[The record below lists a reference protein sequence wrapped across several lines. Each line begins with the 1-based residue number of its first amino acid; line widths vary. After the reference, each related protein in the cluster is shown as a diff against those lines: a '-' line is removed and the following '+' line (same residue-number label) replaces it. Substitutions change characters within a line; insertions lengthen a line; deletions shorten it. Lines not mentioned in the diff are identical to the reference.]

1 MHQMYNLQDVFL
13 KRKVNS
19 LNQDAGLTNRKSFP
33 MNFLGL
39 GLIIFRLHLRLC
51 FRDWILL
58 VTHFKKRNLY
68 LDGLTIAL
76 QL

>member
-1 MHQMYNLQDVFL
+1 MYNLQDVFL

-39 GLIIFRLHLRLC
+39 GLIIFRLHLML
-51 FRDWILL
+51 FQG
-58 VTHFKKRNLY
+58 
-68 LDGLTIAL
+68 LDTFGDSF
-76 QL
+76 